1 MSNYTD
7 PENTVELILKIK
19 NSPTLGEVKNLMDTT
34 FPELFVTVLPK
45 FSNDYPHLNK
55 NWKRICDSIPTTPK
69 EVMILDNYSEDCT
82 LVKAFAECFT
92 MAGFAVRRKSEYIP
106 CEQTGVAVPSEAIY
120 HLFKEKG
127 FTVPETWSPVSSPD
141 ELYMID

>member
-45 FSNDYPHLNK
+45 FSNDYPH
-55 NWKRICDSIPTTPK
+55 
-69 EVMILDNYSEDCT
+69 
-82 LVKAFAECFT
+82 
-92 MAGFAVRRKSEYIP
+92 
-106 CEQTGVAVPSEAIY
+106 
-120 HLFKEKG
+120 
-127 FTVPETWSPVSSPD
+127 
-141 ELYMID
+141 